1 MEGLRAAIGIAAEAT
16 EGFSEVEALEWT
28 EEFLG
33 RKGLSVPANLRTW
46 INDAKGLTA
55 PPPTPRLKGEA
66 VDASAVPW
74 AWEGFVMAS
83 AFTLLVAPPKVGKS
97 ALMVGMIGAWWHGEA
112 SYLGHAFHGQC
123 PPVFIVGT
131 DQPEGDWVTLLRR
144 EGLLGPGNTLGGPI
158 EALWHTGAPL
168 HLTPQGIAT
177 LAEKAAQHPGAL
189 FLVDSYHACVSPL
202 GIDEATSAFDGP
214 ARALTEA
221 LGPHKATIVMIHHAN
236 KSVSGGNAINASRGS
251 NSLPAAAS
259 LTILMSWL
267 KTPAEGQTQSDYRV
281 MVKTTGRAKGS
292 SMLIELEDDGWM
304 SHGNSEAAMQA
315 EALADAALDLQ
326 GRQADAYDYIVD
338 RYELA
343 HAAVSGVELQD
354 HLNLPQNKTKR
365 VTDGLL
371 KKGLIIKAGVTE
383 PIGAGRPSQLFT
395 PATPLPGNG
404 VLSVSNGG
412 NPEEVCLTRTQL
424 RDKTSLI
431 PITARSWG
439 GVSSEEGGVKTPA
452 QAETLAITG
461 ESLNPVKGMSVEKFQ
476 GGHWQNGWVI
486 KDASNLDKVEI
497 EKLGN
502 RLMKFVSQ
510 RWLVDIRPCG
520 GSPWPT
526 AATPAQAEE
535 PEAAQGLL
543 DTADSED
550 WI

>member
-1 MEGLRAAIGIAAEAT
+1 
-16 EGFSEVEALEWT
+16 
-28 EEFLG
+28 
-33 RKGLSVPANLRTW
+33 
-46 INDAKGLTA
+46 
-55 PPPTPRLKGEA
+55 
-66 VDASAVPW
+66 
-74 AWEGFVMAS
+74 
-83 AFTLLVAPPKVGKS
+83 
-97 ALMVGMIGAWWHGEA
+97 
-112 SYLGHAFHGQC
+112 
-123 PPVFIVGT
+123 
-131 DQPEGDWVTLLRR
+131 
-144 EGLLGPGNTLGGPI
+144 
-158 EALWHTGAPL
+158 
-168 HLTPQGIAT
+168 
-177 LAEKAAQHPGAL
+177 
-189 FLVDSYHACVSPL
+189 
-202 GIDEATSAFDGP
+202 
-214 ARALTEA
+214 
-221 LGPHKATIVMIHHAN
+221 
-236 KSVSGGNAINASRGS
+236 
-251 NSLPAAAS
+251 
-259 LTILMSWL
+259 
-267 KTPAEGQTQSDYRV
+267 
-281 MVKTTGRAKGS
+281 
-292 SMLIELEDDGWM
+292 MLIELEDDGWM

-371 KKGLIIKAGVTE
+371 KKGLINKAGVTE